1 MKLVLIGRGAMGRL
15 VERLARE
22 AGHEV
27 ATVLGARESEFHA
40 EELAEILGGHDAA
53 IDFTVAEAVPRHA
66 EACAL
71 ARVPLVEGTTG
82 WHARLEEVGR
92 TVEKQNGALIYG
104 ANFSVGVNLFYRV
117 VARAAELFS
126 RFDYAPFV
134 EEAHHSRK
142 RDAPSGTALRLRD
155 ILAAHYDD
163 DDLSVASTR
172 AGHIPGTHR
181 VGFDSAADTIT
192 LTHAAR
198 SREGFA
204 AGALVAARWIQGRQ
218 GVYEFS
224 ETLDEILEEVNGE

>member
-1 MKLVLIGRGAMGRL
+1 MRLALIGHGAMGQL

-22 AGHEV
+22 AGDEV
-27 ATVLGARESEFHA
+27 ATVLGSREAAFSP

-82 WHARLEEVGR
+82 WHAQLEEVR
-92 TVEKQNGALIYG
+92 ALVERENGALIYG

-117 VARAAELFS
+117 VARAAELF
-126 RFDYAPFV
+126 RGFDYAAFI

-155 ILAAHYDD
+155 LVAAAYG
-163 DDLSVASTR
+163 SEIPVASTR

-181 VGFDSAADTIT
+181 VGFDSLADQIT
-192 LTHAAR
+192 LTHTAR
-198 SREGFA
+198 TREGFA
-204 AGALVAARWIQGRQ
+204 AGALVAARWIQGKT

-224 ETLDEILEEVNGE
+224 ETLEEILKGSDKS

>member
-1 MKLVLIGRGAMGRL
+1 MKLALIGHGAMGRL
-15 VERLARE
+15 VERLALAE
-22 AGHEV
+22 GHEV
-27 ATVLGARESEFHA
+27 ATVLTQRESSFRA

-53 IDFTVAEAVPRHA
+53 IDFTVADAVLRHA

-82 WHARLEEVGR
+82 WHASLEDVRR
-92 TVEKQNGALIYG
+92 TVERAEGALIYG

-117 VARAAELFS
+117 VARAAELF
-126 RFDYAPFV
+126 RGFDYAPFV

-155 ILAAHYDD
+155 ILAASYA
-163 DDLSVASTR
+163 SEIPVASTR

-181 VGFDSAADTIT
+181 VGFDSQADQVT
-192 LTHAAR
+192 LTHTAR

-204 AGALVAARWIQGRQ
+204 AGALVAARWIQGRR

-224 ETLDEILEEVNGE
+224 ETLDEILKDVNREP